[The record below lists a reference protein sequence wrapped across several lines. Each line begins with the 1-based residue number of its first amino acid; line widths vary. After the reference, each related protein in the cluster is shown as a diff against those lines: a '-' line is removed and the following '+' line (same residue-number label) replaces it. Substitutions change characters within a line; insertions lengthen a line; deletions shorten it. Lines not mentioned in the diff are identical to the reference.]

1 MKEDEKLFGQFPPV
15 STKEWL
21 DKINT
26 DLKGADFAK
35 KMVWKTNEGF
45 DVMPFYRSEDIK
57 EMKHP
62 KTVPA
67 DFPFV
72 RGGKRDNTWFVRQNI
87 EVDSYRE
94 ANLKALEILMKGI
107 DSLGFM
113 LPDPEKY
120 SVEEFKVLLDGI
132 HPESIELNFAPEGKA
147 REVVQYLIEVLKSR
161 GISLKNIRGAVEAD
175 PLGRL
180 MVNGKLCVPVK
191 DGLDYLASLITDSA
205 ELPNLRVL
213 QVNAANFSNAGADIV
228 RELAF
233 GLSLGNEYLSQLTD
247 RGIAIDT
254 AASKTGFTFAIG
266 SNYFMEM
273 AKLRAARLLWAAIV
287 KAYNP
292 KSLAVCR
299 MNILSVTSEWNKT
312 LYDPYVNLLRT
323 QTEAMSA
330 TLGGTDTLLVLP
342 FDTAFAK
349 PDAFSERIARNQQLL
364 LKEEAHFD
372 KVADPGSGSYY
383 IENLTAMIADA
394 AWKLFLEV
402 EDKGGFLEALKAGF
416 IQSKVE
422 EMASKRRSDISKRK
436 EVFLGTNQY
445 PNLKEKLTEK
455 ADLKRAFASEKSDGG
470 TEVTPL
476 RIARGAE
483 EFEKLRLAVD
493 TASKRPSVF
502 ILATGNPAMRVAR
515 SQFSSNF
522 FGCAGYR
529 IIEKDPYKTVAE
541 GITAALEAKP
551 DIIVLCSSDEEYATL
566 APEAFKMTNGKAI
579 FIVAGAPECM
589 DDLKKAGIEHFI
601 NIRSNVLDTLKQFNK
616 LTGVTA

>member
-1 MKEDEKLFGQFPPV
+1 MKL
-15 STKEWL
+15 
-21 DKINT
+21 
-26 DLKGADFAK
+26 
-35 KMVWKTNEGF
+35 
-45 DVMPFYRSEDIK
+45 
-57 EMKHP
+57 P

-87 EVDSYRE
+87 EVDSYKD
-94 ANLKALEILMKGI
+94 ANIKALEILMKGI
-107 DSLGFM
+107 DSLGFT
-113 LPDPEKY
+113 LPEPEKM
-120 SVEEFKVLLDGI
+120 SLDGFRVLLEGI
-132 HPESIELNFAPEGKA
+132 HPEVIELNFAPAGKA
-147 REVVQYLIEVLKSR
+147 REVVQYLLEVLKSR
-161 GISLKNIRGAVEAD
+161 KANLSNIRGGVEAD

-191 DGLDYLASLITDSA
+191 EGLDYLAALVTDAA
-205 ELPNLRVL
+205 ELPNFRVL

-228 RELAF
+228 KELAF

-247 RGIAIDT
+247 RGIAIET

-266 SNYFMEM
+266 SNYFMEI

-312 LYDPYVNLLRT
+312 LYDPYVNMLRT

-330 TLGGTDTLLVLP
+330 TLGGTDSLLVLP

-349 PDAFSERIARNQQLL
+349 PEAFSERIARNQQLL

-383 IENLTAMIADA
+383 IENLTKMIADA
-394 AWKLFLEV
+394 SWKLFLEV
-402 EDKGGFLEALKAGF
+402 EEKGGFLEALKAGF

-455 ADLKRAFASEKSDGG
+455 ADLTRAFATDKSDGG

-493 TASKRPSVF
+493 NASKRPSAF
-502 ILATGNPAMRVAR
+502 ILAAGNPAMRLAR

-529 IIEKDPYKTVAE
+529 IIEKDPYKTVSE
-541 GITAALEAKP
+541 GVAAALEAKA

-566 APEAFKMTNGKAI
+566 APEAFRLTGGKAI
-579 FIVAGAPECM
+579 FVVAGAPECT

-601 NIRSNVLDTLKQFNK
+601 NIRSNVLETLKQFNK
-616 LTGVTA
+616 LTGITV